1 MVGIELSTPGITT
14 RHGDEALE
22 WTIQDFG
29 ALGEI
34 VGALGVVATLA
45 YLALQIRQ
53 NTLAMRSAAVNATI
67 TALREPRQSIFESEE
82 MTSIFA
88 AGNSNP
94 NALDEMSQLRYRL
107 VMQNIVD
114 AMLEIYSQTLS
125 TNFSPE
131 TWFTQG
137 VTLVERILS
146 TNGGRWFWQNY
157 ANTYPS
163 SFRAEVDRVLQSLE
177 AASPPQE

>member
-1 MVGIELSTPGITT
+1 M
-14 RHGDEALE
+14 D

-29 ALGEI
+29 ALGEV
-34 VGALGVVATLA
+34 VGALGVIATLA

-67 TALREPRQSIFESEE
+67 TALREPRQAIFESEE
-82 MTSIFA
+82 MTSIFF
-88 AGNSNP
+88 AGNNNP
-94 NALDEMSQLRYRL
+94 NALDEVSQLRYRL

-114 AMLEIYSQTLS
+114 AMLEVYSQTLS

-137 VTLVERILS
+137 VTLVERILN
-146 TNGGRWFWQNY
+146 TNGGRWFWKNY
-157 ANTYPS
+157 ANTYPP
-163 SFRAEVDRVLQSLE
+163 SFCAEVDRVLQGLD
-177 AASPPQE
+177 AASRPGE